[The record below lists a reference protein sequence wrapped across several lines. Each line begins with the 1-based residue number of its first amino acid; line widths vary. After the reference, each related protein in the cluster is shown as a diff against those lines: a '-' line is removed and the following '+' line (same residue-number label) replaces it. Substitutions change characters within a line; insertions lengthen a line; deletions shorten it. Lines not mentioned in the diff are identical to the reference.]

1 MYSNKEILRVA
12 YPIFLSFLAQNVVN
26 VTDTAFLG
34 RVGEVELGASALAG
48 VFYMSLF
55 MIGLGFSV
63 GTQILIGRRNGEGN
77 QSKIGEIFHH
87 GLLFLLFMALMI
99 VGMVFL
105 FSSPL
110 LKLAISSTD
119 VYEATIAFLDIRILG
134 LFFIFPNSLFRSFY
148 IGITHTRVLMVNA
161 FIMAGVNII
170 LDYLLIFGHWGFPQM
185 GIAGAALASVIAEAV
200 ALLFIATYTFW
211 KVDRKMYSLS
221 FNTKIELRV
230 IRHILSVSAYTMLQ
244 SFLSISTWFIFFM
257 GIEHLGERALA
268 VSNVVRSL
276 YLLLLLPVLALS
288 ITASTLVSNLI
299 GAGEKDRVMTLI
311 WQIIRLVLLFL
322 LPMVLTVG
330 YFADFSIRLYTDDT
344 GLVADSVMP
353 LWVLLSSMLPAALGS
368 VFFHALGGTGNTR
381 VSLYVE
387 LICLVLYVL
396 YMWWVIW
403 VNGSSVALC
412 WTTEHVY
419 WIIIFIFSYLYLRS
433 GKWKKRI
440 I

>member
-1 MYSNKEILRVA
+1 MYSKKDILRVA
-12 YPIFLSFLAQNVVN
+12 YPIFLSFLAQNIVN

-63 GTQILIGRRNGEGN
+63 GVQILIGRRNGEGN
-77 QSKIGEIFHH
+77 QAKIGEIFFH
-87 GLLFLLFMALMI
+87 GMLFLLLMALLI
-99 VGMVFL
+99 AGLVYL
-105 FSSPL
+105 FSAPL
-110 LKLAISSTD
+110 LQRAIQSNE

-161 FIMAGVNII
+161 FIMAGVNVL
-170 LDYLLIFGHWGFPQM
+170 LDYLLIFGHWGLPQM
-185 GIAGAALASVIAEAV
+185 GIAGAALASVIAEAC
-200 ALLFIATYTFW
+200 ALLFICAYTFW
-211 KVDRKMYSLS
+211 GIDRKMYSLS
-221 FNTKIELRV
+221 LATKPEFRV

-276 YLLLLLPVLALS
+276 YLMLLLPVLALS

-299 GAGEKDRVMTLI
+299 GSGEKGLVLSLI
-311 WQIIRLVLLFL
+311 WRIVRMVLLFL
-322 LPMVLTVG
+322 LPMVLLVG
-330 YFADFSIRLYTDDT
+330 LFSDFFIRIYTDDS
-344 GLVADSVMP
+344 GLVADCVIP

-387 LICLVLYVL
+387 LICLVLYVS
-396 YMWWVIW
+396 YMWWMIW
-403 VNGSSVALC
+403 VRESSVALC

-419 WIIIFIFSYLYLRS
+419 WIIIFIFSYLYIKS
-433 GKWKKRI
+433 GKWMKREI
-440 I
+440 